1 MGCDIH
7 GTIEVKQ
14 SDLGG
19 GDGLWYTVGKLDLLL
34 RRSYDHFSH
43 LFGVRYYEGKH
54 EIEAR
59 GYDGFMEP
67 KRLYGERG
75 LPHDMADTTRRE
87 YGEWEADAHSETW
100 GYHDEIAGGMKA
112 TSLMDNEA
120 WAAALEMSQTASD
133 HFGADD
139 YIDGQVRWVVW
150 FDN

>member
-14 SDLGG
+14 CDLGG

-34 RRSYDHFSH
+34 RRSYDHFAH
-43 LFGVRYYEGKH
+43 LFGVRYYEGEH

-67 KRLYGERG
+67 KQLYAGRG
-75 LPHDMADTTRRE
+75 FPHDAGDTTRRE
-87 YGEWEADAHSETW
+87 HDEWGRDAHSETW
-100 GYHDEIAGGMKA
+100 AYHDEVAGGMKA
-112 TSLMDNEA
+112 TSLMENEG
-120 WAAALEMSQTASD
+120 WATALAVSQTIAD
-133 HFGADD
+133 HFDADG
-139 YIDGQVRWVVW
+139 YLDGTVRWVVW